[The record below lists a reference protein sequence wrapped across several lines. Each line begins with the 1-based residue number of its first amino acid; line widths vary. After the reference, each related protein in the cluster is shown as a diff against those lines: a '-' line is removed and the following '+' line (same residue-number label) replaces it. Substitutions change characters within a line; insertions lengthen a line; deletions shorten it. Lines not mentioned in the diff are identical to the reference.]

1 MWVCNAVL
9 QLAIL
14 MTHWSSVSI
23 ASSTAVHV
31 CYANRVLFVDF
42 FCCDVPDFLAVP
54 GTYM

>member
-1 MWVCNAVL
+1 MGLKRCAVACDFDDKL
-9 QLAIL
+9 FQLR
-14 MTHWSSVSI
+14 I